1 MKETFQNLITY
12 LKNPVLEKDPNTN
25 LAYRFSIFFKI
36 LAISLLTGII
46 IAPIFAIFEAL
57 QWVNM
62 DNHKVQ
68 AQFENMG
75 IFQIILLG
83 AILAPVLEE
92 AIFRGPITAFKK
104 TKSFKIAFYALA
116 LLFGFIHIFNFE
128 ITTNIL
134 LLAPLLV
141 LPQILLGGYF
151 GYIRVRFGIQWSMLL
166 HGCYNGIL
174 ILISYLFE
182 S

>member
-46 IAPIFAIFEAL
+46 IAPIFAIFETL

-68 AQFENMG
+68 DQFENMG

-83 AILAPVLEE
+83 AILAPVL
-92 AIFRGPITAFKK
+92 
-104 TKSFKIAFYALA
+104 
-116 LLFGFIHIFNFE
+116 
-128 ITTNIL
+128 
-134 LLAPLLV
+134 
-141 LPQILLGGYF
+141 
-151 GYIRVRFGIQWSMLL
+151 
-166 HGCYNGIL
+166 
-174 ILISYLFE
+174 
-182 S
+182 